1 TGSNTGIGY
10 ELVRL
15 LASKGHT
22 VYLSSRNEQSGQN
35 AVKKL
40 KEEHSLNVK
49 YVRLDVTDEQ
59 SVTSAKDIIEEA
71 EGKLDALVN
80 NAGIVIFSSMPS
92 QLDINQVNEI
102 LNTNYLGVIR
112 VTTAF
117 IPLIRKAG
125 NGVILN
131 VSSEVGSHTAQSQL
145 AERFP
150 PISVMYYGSRAI
162 LNSYTISLAKEL
174 KEEGIRVNAVSP
186 GLTETRLSN
195 FRGGRSATVG
205 AEVLLPWVLLSPGED
220 KTGIFYGHRTNGNV
234 EEIPW

>member
-1 TGSNTGIGY
+1 MASNSRVILVTGSNTGIGY

-145 AERFP
+145 AERF
-150 PISVMYYGSRAI
+150 
-162 LNSYTISLAKEL
+162 LADFGYVLRFEGYLEL
-174 KEEGIRVNAVSP
+174 VHYFVGKRIEG
-186 GLTETRLSN
+186 G
-195 FRGGRSATVG
+195 RGGRSATVG

>member
-1 TGSNTGIGY
+1 MASNSRVILVTGSNTGIGY

-22 VYLSSRNEQSGQN
+22 VYLPSRNEQSGQD

-40 KEEHSLNVK
+40 KEEHNLNVK
-49 YVRLDVTDEQ
+49 YVQLDVTNDQ
-59 SVTSAKDIIEEA
+59 SVTSARNIIEKA
-71 EGKLDALVN
+71 EGKLDVLVH
-80 NAGIVIFSSMPS
+80 NAGIVIFGSTRS
-92 QLDINQVNEI
+92 QLDINQVNEV

-125 NGVILN
+125 NGVILY

-145 AERFP
+145 AARFP
-150 PISVMYYGSRAI
+150 SISVIYYGSKTI

-174 KEEGIRVNAVSP
+174 KEEGIRVMPVVPAAIQQS
-186 GLTETRLSN
+186 R
-195 FRGGRSATVG
+195 RSFP
-205 AEVLLPWVLLSPGED
+205 L
-220 KTGIFYGHRTNGNV
+220 
-234 EEIPW
+234 